1 MTALCMQVMKY
12 SAFNIARIFLYNIMR
27 NINFMDS
34 FFTLD
39 RLDYFFKPDVSIKI
53 GK

>member
-1 MTALCMQVMKY
+1 MTALCMQIMKY
-12 SAFNIARIFLYNIMR
+12 SAFCIIARIFLYNIMH

-34 FFTLD
+34 FFTFPF
-39 RLDYFFKPDVSIKI
+39 RLFFKPVFVKI